1 MENTGHSPGGGQG
14 IGTGPCDVVS
24 FYRFVALPQYR
35 ELREPL
41 LAAGLERGLLGTV
54 LLAPEGINA
63 TLSGDRGELQS
74 LLAWLGGIPGLEG
87 LQGRWSRAD
96 EAPFRRLRVR
106 LRTEIVSLGRPEVDA
121 AADTGERVAPAEW
134 NRLIADPDTL
144 VIDTRNRYEIDVGR
158 FPGAIDP
165 GTDSF
170 RDFPAFVEERLAGER
185 DRPIAMYC
193 TGGIRCEKATAMMRE
208 MGFERVY
215 QLEGGILGYLDEMA
229 DSGENRWEGEC
240 FVFDSR
246 VAVDRRLAP
255 GHYVQCHACRRPLSA
270 EDVASPLYRE
280 GVSCP
285 HCHGEID
292 AGRAERL
299 AERRRQVELA
309 EARGERHIGA
319 VYDED

>member
-1 MENTGHSPGGGQG
+1 MTSPSPGREN
-14 IGTGPCDVVS
+14 GPCDVVT
-24 FYRFVALPQYR
+24 FYRFVPLPGYR
-35 ELREPL
+35 ALREPL
-41 LAAGLERGLLGTV
+41 LAAGRERDLLGTV

-63 TLSGDRGELQS
+63 TLSGERDALTG
-74 LLAWLGGIPGLEG
+74 LLAWLGGTRGLEG
-87 LQGRWSRAD
+87 LDGRWSRAE

-106 LRTEIVSLGRPEVDA
+106 LRPEIVSLGRPDVDPA
-121 AADTGERVAPAEW
+121 AATGERLAPAEW

-158 FPGAIDP
+158 FPGAVDP

-170 RDFPAFVEERLAGER
+170 REFPAFVEERLAGQR

-215 QLEGGILGYLDEMA
+215 QLEGGVLGYLDQMA
-229 DSGENRWEGEC
+229 ESPDNRWAGEC

-246 VAVDRRLAP
+246 VAVDRRLEP
-255 GHYVQCHACRRPLSA
+255 GHYVQCHACRRPLSDA
-270 EDVASPLYRE
+270 DVASALYRE

-285 HCHGEID
+285 HCHGDID
-292 AGRAERL
+292 PERAERL

-319 VYDED
+319 VYDSGDEE

>member
-1 MENTGHSPGGGQG
+1 MSSAPRSPDGD
-14 IGTGPCDVVS
+14 TCDVVS
-24 FYRFVALPQYR
+24 FYRFASLPAYR
-35 ELREPL
+35 QLREPL
-41 LAAGLERGLLGTV
+41 LAAGRERGLLGTV

-63 TLSGDRGELQS
+63 TLAGERGALAS
-74 LLAWLGGIPGLEG
+74 LLDWLGGIEGLAGLEG
-87 LQGRWSRAD
+87 LEGRWSRAD
-96 EAPFRRLRVR
+96 EPPFRRLRVR
-106 LRTEIVSLGRPEVDA
+106 LRREIVSLGRPDVDA
-121 AADTGERVAPAEW
+121 SALTGERVAPAEW
-134 NRLIADPDTL
+134 NRLIADPETL

-158 FPGAIDP
+158 FPGAVDP

-215 QLEGGILGYLDEMA
+215 QLDGGILGYLDELA
-229 DSGENRWEGEC
+229 ESPDNCWEGEC

-270 EDVASPLYRE
+270 ADVASPLYRE

-285 HCHGEID
+285 HCHGDVEPD
-292 AGRAERL
+292 RAERL
-299 AERRRQVELA
+299 AERRRQVALA

-319 VYDED
+319 VYEGGEED

>member
-1 MENTGHSPGGGQG
+1 MSSTPRSTDGYA
-14 IGTGPCDVVS
+14 CDVVS
-24 FYRFVALPQYR
+24 FYRFVSLSAYR
-35 ELREPL
+35 QLREPL
-41 LAAGLERGLLGTV
+41 LAAGRERNLLGTV

-63 TLSGDRGELQS
+63 TLAGERGELVS
-74 LLAWLGGIPGLEG
+74 MLDWLGGMEGLGGLE
-87 LQGRWSRAD
+87 GRWSRAD
-96 EAPFRRLRVR
+96 EPPFRRLRVR
-106 LRTEIVSLGRPEVDA
+106 LRREIVSLGRPDVDA
-121 AADTGERVAPAEW
+121 SALTGERVAPAEW
-134 NRLIADPDTL
+134 NRLISDPETL

-158 FPGAIDP
+158 FPGAVDP

-170 RDFPAFVEERLAGER
+170 RDFPAFVDERLAGVR

-193 TGGIRCEKATAMMRE
+193 TGGIRCEKATAMMHE

-229 DSGENRWEGEC
+229 ESPDNRWEGEC

-270 EDVASPLYRE
+270 ADVASPLYEE

-285 HCHGEID
+285 HCHGDVD
-292 AGRAERL
+292 ADRAERL

-319 VYDED
+319 VYEAREEE

>member
-1 MENTGHSPGGGQG
+1 MNSAPCSPDVNA
-14 IGTGPCDVVS
+14 CDVVS
-24 FYRFVALPQYR
+24 FYRFVSLPAYR
-35 ELREPL
+35 QLREPL
-41 LAAGLERGLLGTV
+41 LAAGRERNLLGTV

-63 TLSGDRGELQS
+63 TLSGERGALAS
-74 LLAWLGGIPGLEG
+74 LLDWLGGIEGLAGLE
-87 LQGRWSRAD
+87 GRWSRAD
-96 EAPFRRLRVR
+96 EPPFRRLRVR
-106 LRTEIVSLGRPEVDA
+106 LRTEIVSLGRPDVDA
-121 AADTGERVAPAEW
+121 AALTGERVPPAEW
-134 NRLIADPDTL
+134 NRLIADPETL

-158 FPGAIDP
+158 FPGAVDP

-170 RDFPAFVEERLAGER
+170 RDFPSFVDERLAGER

-229 DSGENRWEGEC
+229 DSPDNRWEGEC

-270 EDVASPLYRE
+270 ADVASPLYEE

-285 HCHGEID
+285 HCHGEVD
-292 AGRAERL
+292 ADRAGRL

-319 VYDED
+319 VYEGREEE

>member
-1 MENTGHSPGGGQG
+1 MNNASRSSDGDA
-14 IGTGPCDVVS
+14 CDVVS
-24 FYRFVALPQYR
+24 FYRFVSLPSYR
-35 ELREPL
+35 QVRGPL
-41 LAAGLERGLLGTV
+41 LAAGRERNLLGTV

-63 TLSGDRGELQS
+63 TLAGERDALAS
-74 LLAWLGGIPGLEG
+74 LLDWLGDIEG
-87 LQGRWSRAD
+87 LADVEGRWSRAD
-96 EAPFRRLRVR
+96 EPPFRRLRVR
-106 LRTEIVSLGRPEVDA
+106 LRREIVSLGRPDVDA
-121 AADTGERVAPAEW
+121 SVLTGERVSPAEW
-134 NRLIADPDTL
+134 NGLIADPETL

-158 FPGAIDP
+158 FPGAVDP

-170 RDFPAFVEERLAGER
+170 RDFPGFVDERLAGER

-215 QLEGGILGYLDEMA
+215 QLEGGILGYLDAMA
-229 DSGENRWEGEC
+229 ESPDNRWEGEC

-270 EDVASPLYRE
+270 ADVASPLYAA

-285 HCHGEID
+285 HCHGD
-292 AGRAERL
+292 VDSDRAERL

-319 VYDED
+319 VYGGTEEE

>member
-1 MENTGHSPGGGQG
+1 MNSAPRSPEGGA
-14 IGTGPCDVVS
+14 CDVVS
-24 FYRFVALPQYR
+24 FYRFVSLPEYR
-35 ELREPL
+35 QLRAPL
-41 LAAGLERGLLGTV
+41 LEAGRERNLLGTV

-63 TLSGDRGELQS
+63 TLAGERGELAS
-74 LLAWLGGIPGLEG
+74 LLDWLGGIAGLAGLE
-87 LQGRWSRAD
+87 GRWSRAD
-96 EAPFRRLRVR
+96 EPPFRRLRVR
-106 LRTEIVSLGRPEVDA
+106 LRTEIVSLGRPDVDA
-121 AADTGERVAPAEW
+121 ATLTGERVAPAEW
-134 NRLIADPDTL
+134 NRLISNPQTL
-144 VIDTRNRYEIDVGR
+144 VVDTRNRYEIDVGR
-158 FPGAIDP
+158 FPGAVDP

-170 RDFPAFVEERLAGER
+170 RDFPAFVDERLAGER

-229 DSGENRWEGEC
+229 DSPDNRWEGEC

-270 EDVASPLYRE
+270 ADVASSRYEE

-285 HCHGEID
+285 HCHGD
-292 AGRAERL
+292 ADPVRAERL

-309 EARGERHIGA
+309 ESRGERHIGA
-319 VYDED
+319 VYEGREEE

>member
-1 MENTGHSPGGGQG
+1 MDNPGNNARDGV
-14 IGTGPCDVVS
+14 CHVVS

-35 ELREPL
+35 ALREPL
-41 LAAGLERGLLGTV
+41 LAAGRERDLLGTV

-63 TLSGDRGELQS
+63 TLSGGRETLVS
-74 LLAWLGGIPGLEG
+74 LLDWLGGIEGLAGLE
-87 LQGRWSRAD
+87 GRWSRAD

-106 LRTEIVSLGRPEVDA
+106 LRTEIVSLGRPDVDA
-121 AADTGERVAPAEW
+121 AAGTGERVAPAEW

-144 VIDTRNRYEIDVGR
+144 VIDTRNRYEIEVGR
-158 FPGAIDP
+158 FPGALDP

-170 RDFPAFVEERLAGER
+170 RDFPAFVDEHLAGER

-215 QLEGGILGYLDEMA
+215 QLAGGILGYLDEMS
-229 DSGENRWEGEC
+229 DSPDNRWEGEC
-240 FVFDSR
+240 FVFDGR

-292 AGRAERL
+292 TARAERL

-319 VYDED
+319 VYTGHDEE